1 MNITGEHGREPAIYC
16 RLTNEV
22 VDGPQEPQIFT
33 GVMLDM

>member
-1 MNITGEHGREPAIYC
+1 MNITGEDDREPAIHY

-22 VDGPQEPQIFT
+22 VGGSQDSQIFT